1 MTTFHA
7 ARLQSLPV
15 HFFAEHARRIKTMK
29 DSGIDVIHLDIGSP
43 DLPPPQIAV
52 DTLAESASNPHNHG
66 YQPHNFS
73 PAYRAAWA
81 DFYRR
86 SFQVTLD
93 PEREIVP
100 LIGSKEGIFHLMLAV
115 INAGDRVL
123 VPDPGYITYTR
134 GVQLAGGRPVP
145 LPLAPTNG
153 YLPALTELHSR
164 DLKNVR
170 ILWLNYPNNPTSAAA
185 TLEFFQQAVD
195 FAHQHQILICHD
207 AAYTQICYDGYR
219 APSILQ
225 VPGAFEVAVEF
236 NTMSKSHAMAGW
248 RAGVLA
254 GKPEVLSALYTLKT
268 NADSGHFYPIIAAAT
283 EALKID
289 LDWISGRNE
298 SYRERRDILLQTFDR
313 LGWEVFRSPA
323 GMYVWVKIPSY
334 AQSAAEFAVQIL
346 EKTHV
351 SVTPG
356 TVFGEQDRY
365 LRLSLTCPTQRLQA
379 AAGRLVEWIENEY

>member
-1 MTTFHA
+1 
-7 ARLQSLPV
+7 
-15 HFFAEHARRIKTMK
+15 MK

-164 DLKNVR
+164 DLKKCAD
-170 ILWLNYPNNPTSAAA
+170 L
-185 TLEFFQQAVD
+185 
-195 FAHQHQILICHD
+195 
-207 AAYTQICYDGYR
+207 
-219 APSILQ
+219 
-225 VPGAFEVAVEF
+225 VAE
-236 NTMSKSHAMAGW
+236 
-248 RAGVLA
+248 L
-254 GKPEVLSALYTLKT
+254 PEQP
-268 NADSGHFYPIIAAAT
+268 DQ
-283 EALKID
+283 
-289 LDWISGRNE
+289 R
-298 SYRERRDILLQTFDR
+298 RRDPGIL
-313 LGWEVFRSPA
+313 PA
-323 GMYVWVKIPSY
+323 G
-334 AQSAAEFAVQIL
+334 
-346 EKTHV
+346 
-351 SVTPG
+351 
-356 TVFGEQDRY
+356 R
-365 LRLSLTCPTQRLQA
+365 
-379 AAGRLVEWIENEY
+379 